1 MFPFYIY
8 TRYGIII
15 VATMAMMTIS
25 TTIDTI
31 LLVLLLLKFILLPS
45 LIIFSLLLLLILINF
60 YVNSNVFLYIL
71 YSLQYFCKKHSPHF
85 GLLAVQ
91 MERPN
96 VIICILYRIQW
107 SFGSAFIKSC
117 SIFSGSS
124 FSVSPRRFEI
134 RLTCVSTTT
143 LGSW

>member
-45 LIIFSLLLLLILINF
+45 LILFSLLLLLILINF

-71 YSLQYFCKKHSPHF
+71 YSLQYFCKKQSSHF
-85 GLLAVQ
+85 GLLTLQIV
-91 MERPN
+91 RPFHN
-96 VIICILYRIQW
+96 L
-107 SFGSAFIKSC
+107 
-117 SIFSGSS
+117 IFS
-124 FSVSPRRFEI
+124 I
-134 RLTCVSTTT
+134 LQT
-143 LGSW
+143 LAS